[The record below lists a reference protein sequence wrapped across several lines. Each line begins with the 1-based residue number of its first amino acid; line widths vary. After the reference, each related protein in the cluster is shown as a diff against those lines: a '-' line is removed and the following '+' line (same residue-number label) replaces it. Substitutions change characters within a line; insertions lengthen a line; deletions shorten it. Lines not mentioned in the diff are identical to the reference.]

1 MASDPAL
8 AIRLQDHLQ
17 QVARERDPYLATA
30 GHFFVQQ
37 YIQTQLEQW
46 GTVKHH
52 DFRLHSGG
60 RIHHN
65 LALNLPGASSHK
77 AHQGIIL
84 IGAHYDAVPGTPGA
98 DDNASG
104 VAVLLELARVF
115 AAQPARRPIRL
126 VAFDLEEYGMQG
138 SNAYAAQAW
147 KAHESIRLML
157 SLEMLGYFCTAP
169 NTQIYPPGLKYFYPN
184 TGDFIALVGN
194 LTTLPD
200 LLSLSSHL
208 RKAGVPCQWLPVPD
222 KGKFVTATRLSD
234 HSPFWD
240 RGYRAMMVT
249 DTAFLRNPNYH
260 KAGDRIETLDITKMA
275 SICEGLAAGLRH
287 I

>member
-1 MASDPAL
+1 MAPDAAL
-8 AIRLQDHLQ
+8 VMRLQDHLQ

-46 GTVKHH
+46 GTVERH
-52 DFRLHSGG
+52 DFTLQDGG

-65 LALNLPGASSHK
+65 LVLNLPGTSGHK
-77 AHQGIIL
+77 SHQGMIL

-126 VAFDLEEYGMQG
+126 VAFDLEEYGVKG
-138 SNAYAAQAW
+138 SEAYATQLW
-147 KAHESIRLML
+147 QAHESIRLML
-157 SLEMLGYFCTAP
+157 SLEMLGYFCTTP
-169 NTQIYPPGLKYFYPN
+169 NSQTYPSGLQYFYPS

-194 LTTLPD
+194 LTAIPD
-200 LLSLSSHL
+200 LLFLSRHM
-208 RKAGVPCQWLPVPD
+208 RKAGVPCQWLPAVD
-222 KGKFVTATRLSD
+222 GGKLIDVTRFSD

-260 KAGDRIETLDITKMA
+260 KAGDRIETLDIPKMA
-275 SICEGLAAGLRH
+275 MICEGLVAGLSRL
-287 I
+287 

>member
-1 MASDPAL
+1 MSPDPTL
-8 AIRLQDHLQ
+8 VTRLQEHLH

-30 GHFFVQQ
+30 GHFFVQE
-37 YIQTQLEQW
+37 YIQSQFNKW
-46 GTVKHH
+46 GAVERH
-52 DFRLHSGG
+52 DFKSQRGG

-65 LALNLPGASSHK
+65 FVLNLPGTSNHK
-77 AHQGIIL
+77 AHQGMIL

-104 VAVLLELARVF
+104 VAALLELARLF
-115 AAQPARRPIRL
+115 SAHPLRRSVRL
-126 VAFDLEEYGMQG
+126 IAFDLEEYAGQG
-138 SNAYAAQAW
+138 SKSYATLAW
-147 KAHESIRLML
+147 QTHESIRLML

-169 NTQIYPPGLKYFYPN
+169 NTQIYPPGLKYFYPS

-194 LTTLPD
+194 LTAIPD
-200 LLSLSSHL
+200 LISLSHHL
-208 RKAGVPCQWLPVPD
+208 RKSEVHCQWLPAID
-222 KGKFVTATRLSD
+222 NGKFVAATRLSD

-260 KAGDRIETLDITKMA
+260 KPGDRIETLDVNKMA